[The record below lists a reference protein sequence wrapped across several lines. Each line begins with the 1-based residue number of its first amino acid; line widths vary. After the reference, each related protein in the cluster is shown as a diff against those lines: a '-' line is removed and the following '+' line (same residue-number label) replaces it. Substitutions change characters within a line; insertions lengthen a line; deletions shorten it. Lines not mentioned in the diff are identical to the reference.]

1 MSTLTP
7 LPSWDARVDTSGVI
21 RSHAL
26 HLTKDSLVFYL
37 DVLGR
42 GGRSVFSILS
52 RLHVLLGNCLPA
64 WGALVNRLQLLS
76 NSTEDTNRDLIL
88 KKLWNCEDLSMFL
101 DLDSL
106 KPIGRVCIKHD
117 LNFKREVCR
126 SVTYL
131 NTPWYAL
138 IWRLSRS
145 GKSNGCLS

>member
-37 DVLGR
+37 DVLGW
-42 GGRSVFSILS
+42 GGRLVFSILS

-106 KPIGRVCIKHD
+106 KANRQSLHKAWSQLQTRG
-117 LNFKREVCR
+117 L
-126 SVTYL
+126 SVRYL
-131 NTPWYAL
+131 LEHSMIRFNLETFE
-138 IWRLSRS
+138 IR
-145 GKSNGCLS
+145 KK